1 MLSMTGFGRSTK
13 ERDGRTVMVEIKTV
27 NHRFLDISVKMPR
40 SVSFAEDA
48 VKKCVSSRLKRG
60 HVEVSISYSNVRQ
73 DARQV
78 QIDED
83 LAAKYTEAVRRI
95 ALENNLNDSI
105 DASFICSL
113 PDVLTANA
121 ACEDIEAV
129 TALLEESCGEACDM
143 LVGMRKAE
151 GDNLKQ
157 DLLYHL
163 SLLEKL
169 RDDIAVLAPEVP
181 KLYRERLTARLQ
193 EASVQCDPQRLAQE
207 VALMADK
214 CAIDEE
220 LSRLLSHFAQ
230 MHALMDED
238 GEVGKKLDFLTQELN
253 RECNT
258 IGSKANDARIT
269 SCVVNAKNEV
279 EKIREQVQNVE

>member
-1 MLSMTGFGRSTK
+1 MLSMTGFGRCSK
-13 ERDGRTVMVEIKTV
+13 ELDGRTVTAEIKTV

-40 SVSFAEDA
+40 SVSFAEDT
-48 VKKCVSSRLKRG
+48 VKKCISSRLKRG
-60 HVEVSISYSNVRQ
+60 HVEVIISYDNVRQ
-73 DARQV
+73 DAKEV
-78 QIDED
+78 QIDRA
-83 LAAKYTEAVRRI
+83 LAAKYTEAVRQV
-95 ALENNLNDSI
+95 ALENGLNDRV

-113 PDVLTANA
+113 PDVLTVKA
-121 ACEDIEAV
+121 AGEDIDTV
-129 TALLEESCGEACDM
+129 TALIDECCSEACDV
-143 LVGMRKAE
+143 LIGMRKAE
-151 GDNLKQ
+151 GENMKQ

-169 RDDIAVLAPEVP
+169 RDDIALLAPEVP
-181 KLYRERLTARLQ
+181 ALYRERLSARLQ
-193 EASVQCDPQRLAQE
+193 DASVQCDPQRLAQE
-207 VALMADK
+207 MALMADK

-230 MHALMDED
+230 MHTLMEED

-269 SCVVNAKNEV
+269 SLVVSAKNEV
-279 EKIREQVQNVE
+279 EKIREQVQNIE

>member
-1 MLSMTGFGRSTK
+1 MLSMTGFGRCSM
-13 ERDGRTVMVEIKTV
+13 ERDGRTVTAEIKSV
-27 NHRFLDISVKMPR
+27 NHRFLDVSVKMPR

-48 VKKCVSSRLKRG
+48 VKKCISSHLKRG
-60 HVEVSISYSNVRQ
+60 HVEVIISYDNVRQ
-73 DARQV
+73 DAREV
-78 QIDED
+78 LIDKA
-83 LAAKYTEAVRRI
+83 LASKYTEAVRQV
-95 ALENNLNDSI
+95 ALENGLNDHI
-105 DASFICSL
+105 EASFICSL
-113 PDVLTANA
+113 PDVLTVKA
-121 ACEDIEAV
+121 ACEDIDAV
-129 TALLEESCGEACDM
+129 TALIEECCSEACDM
-143 LVGMRKAE
+143 LIGMRKAE
-151 GDNLKQ
+151 GENMKR

-169 RDDIAVLAPEVP
+169 RDDIALLAPEVP
-181 KLYRERLTARLQ
+181 LLYRERLNARLQ
-193 EASVQCDPQRLAQE
+193 DASVQCDPQRLAQE

-269 SCVVNAKNEV
+269 TCVVSAKNEV